1 MGIQPS
7 TQEASTARRRRCCS
21 STSRPSRPRTGTRSG
36 LSSRRGSGPAGCC
49 RPGSQSQS
57 RPGRRLRAKRSAPA
71 MAARLALR
79 RTGWTTR
86 MPQWPV
92 QLLQQAPVTRMV
104 SSSFSPPSF
113 LAQKN
118 LAHERVIP
126 VIDGYNFYVAQ
137 PDWTDALLNRLAATR
152 SAREI
157 EPFEVTARVSRLSL
171 HIARIQ
177 EESFGR
183 FGLNR
188 GEVGVLAALMLAG
201 PKQRL
206 SPTQLFKGLMLSSA
220 GITSR
225 LDRLERRGYVKRT
238 PHPSDRRGVL
248 VELTA
253 AGRKVLEQAVAAD
266 AAGAQGLLASLAKD
280 DKGAMAA
287 LLKKLLAGLEA
298 T

>member
-1 MGIQPS
+1 MQLDVAPESAKNRYTVRPLESTRIWPS
-7 TQEASTARRRRCCS
+7 RLLPTWISVPVAAGETATGDALGPVDGCALGAAAYGLDDAHAAVASTVA
-21 STSRPSRPRTGTRSG
+21 TAGPSKANG
-36 LSSRRGSGPAGCC
+36 LIII
-49 RPGSQSQS
+49 
-57 RPGRRLRAKRSAPA
+57 
-71 MAARLALR
+71 
-79 RTGWTTR
+79 
-86 MPQWPV
+86 
-92 QLLQQAPVTRMV
+92 LLL
-104 SSSFSPPSF
+104 PSF
-113 LAQKN
+113 LLQKN

-126 VIDGYNFYVAQ
+126 TIDDYNFFVAQ
-137 PDWTDALLNRLAATR
+137 PDWTDVLLNRLAATR

-225 LDRLERRGYVKRT
+225 LDRLESRGYIKRT
-238 PHPSDRRGVL
+238 RHATDRRSVL
-248 VELTA
+248 VEITES
-253 AGRKVLEQAVAAD
+253 GRKVLDQAITADARREGEAVAA
-266 AAGAQGLLASLAKD
+266 LSRTERRSL
-280 DKGAMAA
+280 AA
-287 LLKKLLAGLEA
+287 LLRKLIAALEPA
-298 T
+298 